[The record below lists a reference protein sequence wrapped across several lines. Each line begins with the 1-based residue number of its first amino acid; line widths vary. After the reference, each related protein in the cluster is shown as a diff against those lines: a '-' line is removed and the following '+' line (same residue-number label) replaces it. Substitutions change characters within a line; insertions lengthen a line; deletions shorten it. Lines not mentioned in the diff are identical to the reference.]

1 MDYEILPRGEREIP
15 SSVVRLLYQQEG
27 WWQERSEDDLAA
39 VIASG
44 PAVGA
49 WKGDQLVG
57 FARAVSDGRFRAYV
71 EDVVVDT
78 AHRGSGCGAALMAAL
93 HAELSGIDVVSLFC
107 HEDLVGFYE
116 QAGYRFTH
124 QRIAHRVARPSDKP
138 ARATGVG
145 CQEEGTTGL
154 P

>member
-1 MDYEILPRGEREIP
+1 MDYEIVPHGRREIP
-15 SSVVRLLYQQEG
+15 PAAVWLLYQEEG

-49 WKGDQLVG
+49 WKGERLVG

-71 EDVVVDT
+71 EDVVVDA
-78 AHRGSGCGAALMAAL
+78 AHRGSGCGAALVEGL
-93 HAELSGIDVVSLFC
+93 HAELSGIDIVSLFC

-116 QAGYRFTH
+116 RAGYRFTR
-124 QRIAHRVARPSDKP
+124 QRVAHRVATSHR
-138 ARATGVG
+138 
-145 CQEEGTTGL
+145 
-154 P
+154 